1 MVFPLWRGCHDP
13 VARAEAEQQEQSL
26 PMATEER
33 QAMRRR
39 EDEHIEAV
47 ALFPPTPSSLHEGS
61 SSVLPQKG
69 LGEKKKTKQNN
80 HHDTEG
86 QMPSPFPR
94 AESHQQVVVGQFHC
108 DLFLIYPQCC
118 YQFFHVVEKLERQG
132 NGSLLH
138 KGVGRTSPLLHK
150 VQLLVLEFL
159 LLPSTN
165 LGLSCPKGEIQKKA
179 FGPTTMDPTWPD
191 FSEQLS
197 CLSPSGPEAGQQ
209 LSAPG

>member
-1 MVFPLWRGCHDP
+1 
-13 VARAEAEQQEQSL
+13 
-26 PMATEER
+26 
-33 QAMRRR
+33 MRRR

-61 SSVLPQKG
+61 CSVLPQKG
-69 LGEKKKTKQNN
+69 LGEKKIKQNN

-94 AESHQQVVVGQFHC
+94 AESHQQVLVGQFRC
-108 DLFLIYPQCC
+108 DLFSIYPQCC

-138 KGVGRTSPLLHK
+138 KALGRASPLLQK

-179 FGPTTMDPTWPD
+179 FGPATMDPTWPD
-191 FSEQLS
+191 LSEQLN